1 MTNTIA
7 ALRAREVDDS
17 RGNPTVETDVITS
30 SDHQGRAIVPSGAST
45 GDDEALELR
54 DGEKRRGG
62 KGVRQ
67 AITNVLGPLSKVVSG
82 MNVFDQAAID
92 NAMNDADGTPNK
104 KVYGANAILSISMAS
119 LHAAANASK
128 LPLYLY
134 VWKLNNPKEVM
145 PEELIFPLPMMNMI
159 NGGEHANNSI
169 DMQEAMIQPKYG
181 AFDDLLS
188 ALDACSEVQH
198 CLAKRLDKAGHG
210 TSVGDEGGFAP
221 NLDSD
226 EEAFQLLNEAV
237 RDAGYEGK
245 FNYCIDAAA
254 TEFYNKDT
262 GLYAF
267 NGADRTS
274 EEMVQI
280 LEDWISKYPI
290 ISVED
295 WLADTDHDGWKLLTD
310 RLGKKL
316 QLVGDDLF
324 CTNPRIL
331 QEGIDKGLANALL
344 VKVNQIGTVT
354 ETLAAVAKAVKAEY
368 KCVMS
373 HRSGESE
380 DTTIADL
387 AVALCCG
394 QIKTGGYSRSD
405 RIAKYNQLRRIWED
419 AKERGI
425 ICLLGIAP

>member
-1 MTNTIA
+1 
-7 ALRAREVDDS
+7 
-17 RGNPTVETDVITS
+17 
-30 SDHQGRAIVPSGAST
+30 
-45 GDDEALELR
+45 
-54 DGEKRRGG
+54 
-62 KGVRQ
+62 
-67 AITNVLGPLSKVVSG
+67 
-82 MNVFDQAAID
+82 
-92 NAMNDADGTPNK
+92 
-104 KVYGANAILSISMAS
+104 
-119 LHAAANASK
+119 
-128 LPLYLY
+128 
-134 VWKLNNPKEVM
+134 M